1 MPMDI
6 LFSGW
11 IGLAQ
16 QPSLAITFKII
27 ITTAEHLIV
36 PEDYLLHVYG
46 TINKT

>member
-1 MPMDI
+1 MDV

-27 ITTAEHLIV
+27 IMTAEHLIV
-36 PEDYLLHVYG
+36 PENYLLHAHS
-46 TINKT
+46 TLNKI